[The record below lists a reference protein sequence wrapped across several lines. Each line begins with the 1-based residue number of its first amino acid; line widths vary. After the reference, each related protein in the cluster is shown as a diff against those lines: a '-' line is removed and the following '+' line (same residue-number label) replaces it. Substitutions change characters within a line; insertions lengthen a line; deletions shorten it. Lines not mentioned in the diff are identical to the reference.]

1 MKNAYIE
8 PQQEAGSVYRHTP
21 AMKGNSSTNAE
32 HYHQLNHLFEI
43 VIYILI
49 HINNKVDLVMAIKTH
64 QVADVNDAG
73 DFASRW
79 GWLPGCADR
88 VIDRDGNSCFLLADG
103 ATNEG
108 VAGGH

>member
-1 MKNAYIE
+1 
-8 PQQEAGSVYRHTP
+8 
-21 AMKGNSSTNAE
+21 
-32 HYHQLNHLFEI
+32 
-43 VIYILI
+43 
-49 HINNKVDLVMAIKTH
+49 MAIKTH